1 MVRGGRYSFGKR
13 VFALL
18 ALVVLLWSVG
28 GCAGAGTARATGTEL
43 EVYCFA
49 AGKADA
55 LLLTTENAAILID
68 CGEKGFGKT
77 ILAELQARGIDRIDY
92 LIVTHFDQDHVGGA
106 AKVIGGVSVGT
117 VLQSDCPKDSSEY
130 ENYVE
135 ALAAA
140 GYEPVTVRETYEF
153 TLDGVRFSVDPP
165 RQTDYAEDD
174 SNNSSLIV
182 TVYNGDNTLLFLGD
196 AQTARLAEYL
206 DADPAACDF
215 VKIPHHGGEEE
226 LMDELLAAVR
236 PAYAVITCSE
246 EEPEADAVTAAL
258 GAAGVETYL
267 TRVAAVKITSDGTD
281 VTAAYVE

>member
-1 MVRGGRYSFGKR
+1 MARGGRHAFGKR
-13 VFALL
+13 LFALL
-18 ALVVLLWSVG
+18 AVVVLLCSMG
-28 GCAGAGTARATGTEL
+28 GCAGAEKTRDAGTAL

-55 LLLTTENAAILID
+55 LLLTTENAAVLID

-77 ILAELQARGIDRIDY
+77 ILAELEARGIDHIDY

-106 AKVIGGVSVGT
+106 AKVIRSISVGT

-135 ALAAA
+135 ALADA

-196 AQTARLAEYL
+196 AQTERLAEFL
-206 DADPAACDF
+206 DANPGTCDF
-215 VKIPHHGGEEE
+215 VKIPHHGGEEA
-226 LMDELLAAVR
+226 LMDELLAAVQ

-246 EEPEADAVTAAL
+246 EEPEADAVAAAL
-258 GAAGVETYL
+258 DAAGVKTYL
-267 TRVAAVKITSDGTD
+267 TRVAAVYVTSDGTQ
-281 VTAAYVE
+281 VTASYAE